1 MKLDRVRKQRLWTAG
16 ALLAP
21 VLISMAARGVLQ
33 AGPRESPAAVAVAAV
48 VPELAAGAAEPVAKA
63 LTGDQVKAAR
73 WLAGVER
80 ARADR
85 SPMLH
90 AEAPAVPAASA
101 SAPAAVVVVDETL
114 PKVTLTA
121 VLSREGREIA
131 LLNGRMHRVG
141 DEVLPG
147 WTVESIDSRG
157 VSVTLKSREGRSMVV
172 EARAGRG
179 G

>member
-21 VLISMAARGVLQ
+21 VLISMAARAVLQ
-33 AGPRESPAAVAVAAV
+33 SGPRESPAAVTVAAV
-48 VPELAAGAAEPVAKA
+48 VPEPMLTAEPVAKA
-63 LTGDQVKAAR
+63 LTGDQVKAGR
-73 WLAGVER
+73 WLASVER
-80 ARADR
+80 ARAER

-90 AEAPAVPAASA
+90 AEAPAVPAAA
-101 SAPAAVVVVDETL
+101 SAPVPVLVVDETL
-114 PKVTLTA
+114 PKMTLTA
-121 VLSREGREIA
+121 VLSREGQEIA

-157 VSVTLKSREGRSMVV
+157 VSVTMRSREGRSMVV
-172 EARAGRG
+172 ETRAGRG